1 VSRTLINVHKRLM
14 RGEIPTPYI
23 MVQTHMG
30 YRAFSNRELSGVF
43 DFLGVLADGTYTAE
57 GDYYAGALS
66 WGAIEK
72 SARVVDFGSFERTIS
87 PAKDDVLT
95 ALGNK
100 QLQHISV
107 EMDNVDRYFSKLIAK
122 EPFIG
127 RPIYVFIGFQNEPIH
142 SHFSIFRGTIT
153 ELSVLDTM
161 TIEADEK

>member
-1 VSRTLINVHKRLM
+1 
-14 RGEIPTPYI
+14 
-23 MVQTHMG
+23 
-30 YRAFSNRELSGVF
+30 
-43 DFLGVLADGTYTAE
+43 VL
-57 GDYYAGALS
+57 
-66 WGAIEK
+66 
-72 SARVVDFGSFERTIS
+72 DFGSFERTIS